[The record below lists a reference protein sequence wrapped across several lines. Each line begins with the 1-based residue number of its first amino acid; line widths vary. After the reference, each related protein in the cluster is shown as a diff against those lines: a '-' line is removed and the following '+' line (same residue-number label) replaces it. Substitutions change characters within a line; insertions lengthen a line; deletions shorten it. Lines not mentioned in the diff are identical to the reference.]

1 MQNHYFHYFCAKQK
15 QKWKEKVLTCHL
27 FVELLDFLL
36 LFLVLFY
43 GLIHFGLMPSL
54 H

>member
-1 MQNHYFHYFCAKQK
+1 MQNHYFYYFCAKQK
-15 QKWKEKVLTCHL
+15 KQKVLTCHL